1 MVAVVLSSICLLVVM
16 GLLMFWYHRRGG
28 YDVENE
34 EKVKLGV
41 TTSHSEEPVLKQS
54 AGDCYL

>member
-34 EKVKLGV
+34 EKVKLGM
-41 TTSHSEEPVLKQS
+41 TTSH
-54 AGDCYL
+54 